1 MSSPSQ
7 NKALEAMIRQG
18 PLTMILVFSPTCP
31 HCVSY
36 MPFWSDL
43 EKTQGRKTNMVAV
56 KSDVYSELPLSE
68 KKEVNMVPT
77 VLYVDKEGRVSEASE
92 PRNTAVMTEAVK
104 AAKTDTE
111 VKSALTPSVSEP
123 IVSNIR
129 PSDSVG
135 TTEPRKPTTES
146 RSNFRPVIP
155 GSTEVPN
162 PLPALPGLPVTSQSG
177 GSPWAAFL
185 GAAATQAG
193 PAALLLGAY
202 GALPRRSSGLGA
214 ARRRQ
219 TKRRVRS

>member
-1 MSSPSQ
+1 
-7 NKALEAMIRQG
+7 MIRQG

-36 MPFWSDL
+36 MPIWSEL

-77 VLYVDKEGRVSEASE
+77 VLYVDKSGRVSEASE

-111 VKSALTPSVSEP
+111 VKTALTTSISEP
-123 IVSNIR
+123 MISNFKITGTA
-129 PSDSVG
+129 DS
-135 TTEPRKPTTES
+135 TENRKPMTES
-146 RSNFRPVIP
+146 QSNFRPVIP
-155 GSTEVPN
+155 GTTEAPN
-162 PLPALPGLPVTSQSG
+162 PLPALPGLPIQSG

-185 GAAATQAG
+185 GAAAAQAG

-202 GALPRRSSGLGA
+202 GALPKRSSGLGA
-214 ARRRQ
+214 ARRR
-219 TKRRVRS
+219 RRFTRRR